1 MPMLSNPR
9 HEAFCH
15 AFVTSGNASAAYRE
29 SGGNGRNADV
39 IANQLMRTNGI
50 AERIA
55 ELKAAQ
61 AKKGELSR
69 DQLREFLTEVIL
81 TPAGKIN
88 EQSRLCQSYKVTP
101 EVREIRMPHKLRA
114 VEQLAKLCGFN
125 EPEKMEIE
133 HGYKAQQELV
143 EVIARLRG
151 RGAARNDQITG

>member
-61 AKKGELSR
+61 AQKSELSSFS
-69 DQLREFLTEVIL
+69 LAREI
-81 TPAGKIN
+81 ASR
-88 EQSRLCQSYKVTP
+88 QSRQQTQGS
-101 EVREIRMPHKLRA
+101 RM
-114 VEQLAKLCGFN
+114 
-125 EPEKMEIE
+125 
-133 HGYKAQQELV
+133 
-143 EVIARLRG
+143 
-151 RGAARNDQITG
+151 

>member
-61 AKKGELSR
+61 
-69 DQLREFLTEVIL
+69 
-81 TPAGKIN
+81 TPAT
-88 EQSRLCQSYKVTP
+88 RLLDSS
-101 EVREIRMPHKLRA
+101 LFA
-114 VEQLAKLCGFN
+114 
-125 EPEKMEIE
+125 
-133 HGYKAQQELV
+133 
-143 EVIARLRG
+143 
-151 RGAARNDQITG
+151 